1 MAIQKTGYGR
11 RRFLSYDEVMDDSSE
26 TGSGVSLESAVSRS
40 LEKYFENLR
49 GYEPLPLYT
58 MVISTVEKPLLIYA
72 MKLARG
78 NKCEAAR
85 LLGINRNTLHTKL
98 KQHNLI

>member
-1 MAIQKTGYGR
+1 MTMNQPGYSR
-11 RRFLSYDEVMDDSSE
+11 RRFLSYDEVMDDASQAK
-26 TGSGVSLESAVSRS
+26 GAISLESAVTRS
-40 LEKYFENLR
+40 LEKYFENLD
-49 GYEPLPLYT
+49 GYDPLPLYA
-58 MVISTVEKPLLIYA
+58 MVISTVEKPLLVYV